1 MSIEDVV
8 LVATVR
14 EDISNHGSRA
24 EIPLLIETTQARIAH
39 AAGDDTSPASSKGR
53 PSEKEESRSTEV
65 VTAAPGAEGD
75 SDSGSKT
82 AATTSSEDDDKREED
97 KQVVSHSA
105 VWYVNGAQ
113 VIDMVL

>member
-14 EDISNHGSRA
+14 EDICHNGSRA

-39 AAGDDTSPASSKGR
+39 AVVEGIPLVSSNIR
-53 PSEKEESRSTEV
+53 VAEKEPDSREA

-75 SDSGSKT
+75 SDSSSKT
-82 AATTSSEDDDKREED
+82 AATTLNEDDKREGYEPL
-97 KQVVSHSA
+97 VSPCTA
-105 VWYVNGAQ
+105 YLV
-113 VIDMVL
+113 